1 MLRVRCRAVI
11 TNPYGSHGLLQNMQ
25 QPYFYR
31 HSPWASNRN
40 RRLGKYLPTG
50 GSYGLF
56 PFHIDLYFKEVP
68 AVIPQSKIRDFCQL
82 PLARE
87 PLECAPKPPLP
98 KGGASAPPRRGDT
111 QAPPGYFLPNHSSLF
126 PKKPSPFHIGL
137 YFEEVS
143 AVESLSH
150 GFAVPAPFGKGAFGV
165 RTKAPLA
172 IVGVVW
178 RSQTGG
184 IPRVAGFHIGLYFE
198 EVPAVESLSRLR
210 RQLPFTREPLECSP
224 VWEPFP
230 RTHFHQGGF
239 FHGNVCR

>member
-87 PLECAPKPPLP
+87 PLECAPKPPLL
-98 KGGASAPPRRGDT
+98 KGGGLAKPNRGDT

-143 AVESLSH
+143 AVESLS
-150 GFAVPAPFGKGAFGV
+150 
-165 RTKAPLA
+165 
-172 IVGVVW
+172 
-178 RSQTGG
+178 
-184 IPRVAGFHIGLYFE
+184 
-198 EVPAVESLSRLR
+198 RLR
-210 RQLPFTREPLECSP
+210 RQLPFTREPCGQCPLTIP
-224 VWEPFP
+224 
-230 RTHFHQGGF
+230 HGGF
-239 FHGNVCR
+239 LRFVTAPPTPGIGGLPKPPGHCGGGLAKPNRGDSEGGRFPHWFVL